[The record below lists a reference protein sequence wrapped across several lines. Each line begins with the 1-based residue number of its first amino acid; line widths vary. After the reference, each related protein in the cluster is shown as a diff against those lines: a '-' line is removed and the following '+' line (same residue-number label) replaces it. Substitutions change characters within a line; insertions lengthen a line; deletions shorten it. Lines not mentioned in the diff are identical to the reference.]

1 MSLTKELEEQLKAQR
16 DKLLDL
22 SGTNRL
28 VDFKFK
34 IKENA
39 RSQNYLRIV
48 DEVPELII
56 DKLNVDRRFEVI
68 PNTKD
73 KDKDEPYGLDLKL
86 KSQIK
91 ETLPQYKDFDIQTN
105 EREPIFSRTCDKLF
119 KKNKL
124 ELDERGLNSL
134 CISVGFLRWFEE
146 ERANDFREY
155 YSPLILYPVQMV
167 KERSLNGFQYTVEAS
182 EQDTNLNVC
191 LVQKMFIEYGFK
203 LPELELDD
211 EGQPLVEKFFDSLNK
226 ILKRRNKDV
235 EGPDWEL
242 KYYSTISNFSFRNI
256 SIWWDTNFFNQNEEN
271 GWGVNPLE
279 EKELL
284 KDFISGI
291 PSSDVEPLGN
301 MDISQDRDEK
311 NETSSTV
318 PKLISDA
325 DSTQYKVIV
334 KALEGKNLIV
344 QGPPGTGKS
353 QTITNIIGALL
364 EKDKKI
370 LFAADKRAALE
381 VVRNRL
387 AEKSL
392 AHFTLDAHGKSK
404 GNVIESIKSR
414 MNTRIDPFDR
424 SKYVDSFKQLK
435 EIRNQLNEHV
445 NCLNEPLEVNDESIT
460 LHELIWQD
468 VKNKILLND
477 PVKQEYLKEAKGLDL
492 EIIDRAKRE
501 LLKPKLDQYAK
512 TCRQLIEAN
521 FYEITNKKYVPETQS
536 ELDSLTK
543 ASNKALFQYKNIKKD
558 LEAVEIKWS
567 DISQIKEENLNAE
580 LIIYKDIL
588 ETPISSDQALNDTT
602 LEGISEIDVLV
613 RKREEKELFLDS
625 WITPFVK
632 SNAKFESLEFLLN
645 DLEENFKETEKF
657 NNIGE
662 FIQALINVQN
672 SIQVVIRN
680 LGRNSKEYAKS
691 ISYGKFRSCIKLVKF
706 FKSDSI
712 TDSSFKKLL
721 EGSFNNEEAKYI
733 EETLRILQRNYQ
745 LSEKL
750 KSKNIN
756 LENVLDIGSERFA
769 KQKFCGNQ
777 FHQIKGLK
785 T

>member
-68 PNTKD
+68 PNTKE

-381 VVRNRL
+381 VERNRL
-387 AEKSL
+387 AEK
-392 AHFTLDAHGKSK
+392 T
-404 GNVIESIKSR
+404 
-414 MNTRIDPFDR
+414 
-424 SKYVDSFKQLK
+424 
-435 EIRNQLNEHV
+435 
-445 NCLNEPLEVNDESIT
+445 
-460 LHELIWQD
+460 
-468 VKNKILLND
+468 
-477 PVKQEYLKEAKGLDL
+477 
-492 EIIDRAKRE
+492 
-501 LLKPKLDQYAK
+501 
-512 TCRQLIEAN
+512 
-521 FYEITNKKYVPETQS
+521 
-536 ELDSLTK
+536 
-543 ASNKALFQYKNIKKD
+543 
-558 LEAVEIKWS
+558 
-567 DISQIKEENLNAE
+567 
-580 LIIYKDIL
+580 
-588 ETPISSDQALNDTT
+588 
-602 LEGISEIDVLV
+602 
-613 RKREEKELFLDS
+613 
-625 WITPFVK
+625 
-632 SNAKFESLEFLLN
+632 
-645 DLEENFKETEKF
+645 
-657 NNIGE
+657 
-662 FIQALINVQN
+662 
-672 SIQVVIRN
+672 
-680 LGRNSKEYAKS
+680 
-691 ISYGKFRSCIKLVKF
+691 
-706 FKSDSI
+706 
-712 TDSSFKKLL
+712 
-721 EGSFNNEEAKYI
+721 
-733 EETLRILQRNYQ
+733 
-745 LSEKL
+745 
-750 KSKNIN
+750 
-756 LENVLDIGSERFA
+756 
-769 KQKFCGNQ
+769 
-777 FHQIKGLK
+777 
-785 T
+785 

>member
-1 MSLTKELEEQLKAQR
+1 LSLTKELEEQLKAQR

-468 VKNKILLND
+468 IKNKILLND

-536 ELDSLTK
+536 ELDLLTK

-580 LIIYKDIL
+580 LIIYQDIL

-625 WITPFVK
+625 
-632 SNAKFESLEFLLN
+632 
-645 DLEENFKETEKF
+645 
-657 NNIGE
+657 
-662 FIQALINVQN
+662 
-672 SIQVVIRN
+672 
-680 LGRNSKEYAKS
+680 
-691 ISYGKFRSCIKLVKF
+691 
-706 FKSDSI
+706 
-712 TDSSFKKLL
+712 
-721 EGSFNNEEAKYI
+721 
-733 EETLRILQRNYQ
+733 
-745 LSEKL
+745 
-750 KSKNIN
+750 
-756 LENVLDIGSERFA
+756 
-769 KQKFCGNQ
+769 
-777 FHQIKGLK
+777 
-785 T
+785 

>member
-68 PNTKD
+68 PNTKE

-477 PVKQEYLKEAKGLDL
+477 PLKQEYLKDAKGLDL

-501 LLKPKLDQYAK
+501 
-512 TCRQLIEAN
+512 
-521 FYEITNKKYVPETQS
+521 
-536 ELDSLTK
+536 
-543 ASNKALFQYKNIKKD
+543 
-558 LEAVEIKWS
+558 
-567 DISQIKEENLNAE
+567 
-580 LIIYKDIL
+580 
-588 ETPISSDQALNDTT
+588 
-602 LEGISEIDVLV
+602 
-613 RKREEKELFLDS
+613 
-625 WITPFVK
+625 
-632 SNAKFESLEFLLN
+632 
-645 DLEENFKETEKF
+645 
-657 NNIGE
+657 
-662 FIQALINVQN
+662 
-672 SIQVVIRN
+672 
-680 LGRNSKEYAKS
+680 
-691 ISYGKFRSCIKLVKF
+691 
-706 FKSDSI
+706 
-712 TDSSFKKLL
+712 
-721 EGSFNNEEAKYI
+721 
-733 EETLRILQRNYQ
+733 
-745 LSEKL
+745 
-750 KSKNIN
+750 
-756 LENVLDIGSERFA
+756 
-769 KQKFCGNQ
+769 
-777 FHQIKGLK
+777 
-785 T
+785 